1 MHALTL
7 ENGFR
12 MSSVKTVCWKHEQGI
27 GRYYVLAPRKH
38 SLCSPYGRNAEKVTR
53 KISCIC
59 TFYLYWFTLKC
70 DNTKDRVKRMCARY
84 EWISDAS
91 ERADGILYKMWSK
104 FKWFT
109 IFGSMLLLL
118 SYCLLVFRVPFLLS
132 IKMVDFQFVSLCSC
146 VCVCALFFPAKW
158 ICFPVKMVSVVP
170 IVHTHTNTPTIQW
183 NGDSDTVFAFFF
195 LRCCFRPVYFVLFK
209 PEQQLYTRTVYTQR
223 KTLKLINISMAFQVV
238 CTRVTY

>member
-59 TFYLYWFTLKC
+59 TFYLYWFALKC

-146 VCVCALFFPAKW
+146 VCVCTFFPGKMNM
-158 ICFPVKMVSVVP
+158 FPGENG
-170 IVHTHTNTPTIQW
+170 IGCANCTYTNTPTIQW

-195 LRCCFRPVYFVLFK
+195 PSLLLSPRVFR
-209 PEQQLYTRTVYTQR
+209 T
-223 KTLKLINISMAFQVV
+223 I
-238 CTRVTY
+238 